1 MLFYGARA
9 LAAAAAL
16 IGGGGDGGPESES
29 EGMIRMDE
37 EQENVLQ
44 GVG

>member
-1 MLFYGARA
+1 VLFYGARA

-29 EGMIRMDE
+29 EAMIRVNE

-44 GVG
+44 GGG